1 MSTTAKNHA
10 FKVEYIKPFID
21 SLNGLFVDHLG
32 ATITIGA
39 PTLNKSGMPTYE
51 VSGVIAFTGTV
62 EGRVVV
68 SFQTDVAE
76 QIVKGYLQM
85 DDLPEG
91 VLEDCVGELANVIA
105 GRAKSEM
112 EQHQIIISPPT
123 VIRGTDYQIAKSKG
137 TVISV
142 PCETSYGPVQVEI
155 SIQAV

>member
-1 MSTTAKNHA
+1 MTATKNTHA

-21 SLNGLFVDHLG
+21 SLTGLFVDHLG
-32 ATITIGA
+32 ATIAIGSPELNQSGH
-39 PTLNKSGMPTYE
+39 PTFE

-68 SFQTDVAE
+68 SFQTEVAE
-76 QIVKGYLQM
+76 KIVRGYLQM
-85 DDLPEG
+85 EDLPEG

-112 EQHQIIISPPT
+112 EQQQIVISPPT
-123 VIRGTDYQIAKSKG
+123 VIRGTDYQIAKAKG

-142 PCETSYGPVQVEI
+142 PCDTSYGPIRVEI
-155 SIQAV
+155 SIQPV